1 MSGVSGVFVVAHI
14 SDLHFDGSEYHRSR
28 VEAVLRYINARADGI
43 DALLITGDLVDRG
56 TAAEYDDAF
65 GTIHSPLPTLITIG
79 NHDDREHYNDRFR
92 QDPGRAHANSALTVN
107 GVQLLL
113 VDSSIPG
120 RAPGYIDDADLD
132 WLEAQLHD
140 AEPGTPA
147 LIAFHHPPVDVHMPY
162 MDTIRQTGEERLAEL
177 VDRYP
182 NIVAFLCG
190 HIHSA
195 AVTTFAGR
203 PLCIAP
209 GVASTLNLPFEGSG
223 VLNEGQPPGIAFHL
237 IGDDNRI
244 VTHFRAVMD

>member
-1 MSGVSGVFVVAHI
+1 MSEMFVVAHI
-14 SDLHFDGSEYHRSR
+14 SDLHFNGSEHHRSR
-28 VEAVLRYINARADGI
+28 VESVLHYINSRAEGDRR
-43 DALLITGDLVDRG
+43 AAHHADLVDRG
-56 TAAEYDDAF
+56 TAAEYDEAF
-65 GTIHSPLPTLITIG
+65 ETIHSPLPTVITIG

-92 QDPGRAHANSALTVN
+92 HDPSLAHANSSLTVN

-120 RAPGYIDDADLD
+120 RAGGYIDDDDLD
-132 WLEAQLHD
+132 WLEDQLHD

-147 LIAFHHPPVDVHMPY
+147 LVAFHHPPVTVHMSY

-177 VDRYP
+177 SEIATR
-182 NIVAFLCG
+182 ISSRSC
-190 HIHSA
+190 A
-195 AVTTFAGR
+195 ATSIPPPS
-203 PLCIAP
+203 PLLRGSPPCVAP
-209 GVASTLNLPFEGSG
+209 GVSSTLNLPFEGSG